1 MMKSI
6 VKILIIG
13 VSIITPLAGFAQ
25 EKRDTISGFNAMDYL
40 LQNRFRNTGYPFKN
54 KSILDH
60 TYVQVGVG
68 ASYIMPVENIR
79 YGMIKNVH
87 FALGKDFSP
96 YNSFRIG
103 VDYGAGHRSL
113 THQEL
118 RLLTG
123 TLDYV
128 FNLTSYI
135 YGYNPMR
142 SFEIMPSFG
151 VGYTRSSYLGYTDKA
166 YDI

>member
-1 MMKSI
+1 MKSI

-60 TYVQVGVG
+60 TYMQVGVG

-87 FALGKDFSP
+87 F
-96 YNSFRIG
+96 
-103 VDYGAGHRSL
+103 VDCVNEPEGEAAKSRFTTKYCC
-113 THQEL
+113 E
-118 RLLTG
+118 
-123 TLDYV
+123 
-128 FNLTSYI
+128 
-135 YGYNPMR
+135 
-142 SFEIMPSFG
+142 
-151 VGYTRSSYLGYTDKA
+151 
-166 YDI
+166 